1 MSCHFWSA
9 RTVGFSVFFFN
20 DTATTEIYTLSLHD
34 ALPIFRSPAGARRS
48 WARRRSARR
57 RAGLQDRFSSRRSDG
72 FIVIFYVEPLHA
84 VAQLA
89 EGDSQ
94 QLRGGGAVELG
105 LGERLVDR
113 PALDA
118 VQVLGERPAWFAKPR
133 PALGGAR
140 RKPQILDADL
150 LGSGQGERALEDV
163 LELADIAGKVVA
175 RELVER
181 RGRQPR
187 RGHCALGGEAL
198 EDARR
203 EHTHVLAA
211 FAQRRHRQLD
221 DVDTVEQVLP
231 EAARRDQR
239 GELLMR
245 GADDAHPPLLD
256 RAQQLH
262 LHGERQVGHLV
273 EEQRAPVRRLEEALA
288 VFGGA
293 GERAFLVAEELA
305 VHQGFRDG
313 AAIDRHERLVAARAV
328 LMDEARV
335 ELLAAARLPGD
346 VHRRLGARELGD
358 HGAHLRERRAFA

>member
-72 FIVIFYVEPLHA
+72 FIVIFYAEPLHA
-84 VAQLA
+84 VAKLA

-239 GELLMR
+239 GELLMC
-245 GADDAHPPLLD
+245 GADDAHVDRILLRRADLAHPPLLD

-262 LHGERQVGHLV
+262 LHGERQLGHLV
-273 EEQRAPVRRLEEALA
+273 EEQRAAVRRLEEALA

-305 VHQGFRDG
+305 FHQRFRDG

-328 LMDEARV
+328 LMDKARG
-335 ELLAAARLPGD
+335 ELLAAARL
-346 VHRRLGARELGD
+346 
-358 HGAHLRERRAFA
+358 